1 MKDKSSKATWDA
13 FFAMFGPFQLA
24 NVLMLSAILAL
35 VIFRPNI
42 GDSAT
47 HWSIALV
54 AVLIVAAGVL
64 VAVGGGSRLKR
75 LRESAQGDHR
85 RLAHGLPLERDD
97 EPPTSEPRNNG
108 PSPNAGKP

>member
-1 MKDKSSKATWDA
+1 MKDRSSKATWDA
-13 FFAMFGPFQLA
+13 FFAIFGPFQLA
-24 NVLMLSAILAL
+24 NILMLLAILAL

-54 AVLIVAAGVL
+54 AVLIVTAGVL

-75 LRESAQGDHR
+75 LRESARDDRR
-85 RLAHGLPLERDD
+85 RLAQGLPLDKDE
-97 EPPTSEPRNNG
+97 EPPASGPRNNG
-108 PSPNAGKP
+108 P